1 MQNISPNHFKAEIE
15 VNGQMVDYTKN
26 IGFPIKWNNLLD
38 ERLDE
43 ATIGVLR
50 TDIQIFHPMTKV
62 RIYIFNENEPDDGQT
77 LNMLVSK
84 DNAAEKI
91 VQGRYVWNHELTLI
105 EETKLLEGF
114 VCRSQG
120 YVNSL
125 GRDYT
130 KGAVIV
136 TPTVQKTSGNYDM
149 LQANSVDIR
158 SPMPKGEHTFPP
170 LNEIVTT
177 SGTQYSL
184 VEEYQGNRTCYAFVR
199 KSDSSE
205 SIAYTPFINDPLYV
219 TFDESGIYYVTY
231 QMMFRIGSSQ
241 QFVTGF
247 IRYELYVVE
256 NLDPLPKWNARTVI
270 ERALTIAEPLRK
282 GDAPRFKL
290 NEAQAAEFE
299 KIETPEFQFTQST
312 LREVLQGVGAYVHGE
327 PRLIGDTIYYD
338 MYGSEELNE
347 VKYNR
352 YAKLSCSQGI
362 EDYATALDSSVDNF
376 VNSLDTPYATLTEP
390 YISGF
395 KTVRTESLFARI
407 EEGNMFIETK
417 YPIYSIKRVTCG
429 YTEQSN
435 PVDITSYIF
444 ESSEYA
450 RMSSYVEVYPYSK
463 AYALYYTQGEK
474 NIQGLTFKVNDATG
488 GVFKN
493 YSIVN
498 ILRAVTGN
506 SNLSISDYT
515 QLAFQVEYV
524 PIFPA
529 RVQQSKQYIGAFKY
543 PRTLIYNQGQNVV
556 ESQYYGENMKGA
568 IARLGNVDKTYT
580 IVMYG
585 LAPIPKIGRLWN
597 DDYYISSVAVQ
608 VDFQTTTIT
617 LGLSQDFNRLS
628 QYIGINSTKRFYEVS
643 ERQAF
648 DSQLS
653 YRDYAV
659 IGDKTDGGDA
669 LYSISSLANTF
680 WQQGAGTPPISLL
693 LAKGED
699 ENGGE
704 LAKIALPVQTIAL
717 GNSAVLTT
725 KYEDN
730 YSAGND
736 SVYQSNGNVT
746 GTFTNAV
753 AYGDLYGNIEYL
765 NLDYFREGTKPANF
779 AEQTKIGN
787 QLPDAVD
794 ISGLGNN
801 SITTGNKPLWVKKGS
816 TEILALTYQIDFV
829 TNRRN
834 IIIGS
839 AMAKNCP
846 FVSGAQLG
854 HYANLY
860 VLPKRLS
867 KLKLVANLSNATLIK
882 SYRDLDPNSITVDG
896 NSLVFAPVTSP
907 VSGQAWVMVDA
918 ATGEVLLGCNKEITP
933 ESADILDGLYITSK
947 HKLF

>member
-1 MQNISPNHFKAEIE
+1 MQNLTFNKFKVFIEID
-15 VNGQMVDYTKN
+15 GQMADYTEQVP
-26 IGFPIKWNNLLD
+26 FPIKWSNLLD

-43 ATIGVLR
+43 ATISVLR
-50 TDIQIFHPMTKV
+50 TDVEIFHPMTRV
-62 RIYIFNENEPDDGQT
+62 RIYVFNENDPDNGHT
-77 LNMLVSK
+77 LNMLVSQ
-84 DNAAEKI
+84 DRAAQKFI
-91 VQGRYVWNHELTLI
+91 QGQYVWNHDLVLI

-125 GRDYT
+125 GRDYERGT
-130 KGAVIV
+130 YKVEPKEVGSSN
-136 TPTVQKTSGNYDM
+136 PTGQTVP
-149 LQANSVDIR
+149 L
-158 SPMPKGEHTFPP
+158 SPNISNIFSPLATNKLHTFPP
-170 LNEIVTT
+170 LQNIFDLSDYRIRTSTVTLKKGDKIFST
-177 SGTQYSL
+177 INNTTDSL
-184 VEEYQGNRTCYAFVR
+184 
-199 KSDSSE
+199 
-205 SIAYTPFINDPLYV
+205 
-219 TFDESGIYYVTY
+219 TFDFNEVGDYELIYYVYVNLIGAPASYWIIDSMTY
-231 QMMFRIGSSQ
+231 NIK
-241 QFVTGF
+241 V
-247 IRYELYVVE
+247 LN
-256 NLDPLPKWNARTVI
+256 NLAPLPKWNARTVI

-299 KIETPEFQFTQST
+299 TIETPEFQFTQST

-390 YISGF
+390 YIGGF

-417 YPIYSIKRVTCG
+417 YPIYSIKKVTCG
-429 YTEQSN
+429 ETFSTD
-435 PVDITSYIF
+435 PIDITPYIF

-450 RMSSYVEVYPYSK
+450 RMSSYIEQYPKSK

-493 YSIVN
+493 YAIVN
-498 ILRAVTGN
+498 ILEA
-506 SNLSISDYT
+506 LSGKSVNIPNYAT
-515 QLAFQVEYV
+515 LAFQVEYV

-529 RVQQSKQYIGAFKY
+529 RVQQSKQYIGDFKY

-585 LAPIPKIGRLWN
+585 LAPIPKIGTLWN

-669 LYSISSLANTF
+669 LYSINSLVNTF

-765 NLDYFREGTKPANF
+765 NLDYYREGTKPANF

-860 VLPKRLS
+860 VLQKRLS

-882 SYRDLDPNSITVDG
+882 SYGDLDLNSITVDG

>member
-1 MQNISPNHFKAEIE
+1 MGTILYPNHFKAEIE
-15 VNGQMVDYTKN
+15 VDGQMVEITKHV
-26 IGFPIKWNNLLD
+26 GFPIKWNNLLD

-43 ATIGVLR
+43 ATIGVMR
-50 TDIQIFHPMTKV
+50 TKREIFHPMTKV
-62 RIYIFNENEPDDGQT
+62 RIYLFNENEPDNGYT
-77 LNMLVSK
+77 LSMLVAQDSVQQ
-84 DNAAEKI
+84 KI
-91 VQGRYVWNHELTLI
+91 VQGRYVWNHEMRLI

-130 KGAVIV
+130 ANPYTVI
-136 TPTVQKTSGNYDM
+136 PTVNSKGVFFTYNTPAITNPKAVGKKYSFPSLRDVFGNKQAVEYTMTVNLSNKAEPVYTKTVKGRPLLGGGTGYVNAPDDVFTTTIENGTYTVRYYGMRNS
-149 LQANSVDIR
+149 ANSVDINYL
-158 SPMPKGEHTFPP
+158 F
-170 LNEIVTT
+170 NAVT
-177 SGTQYSL
+177 
-184 VEEYQGNRTCYAFVR
+184 N
-199 KSDSSE
+199 K
-205 SIAYTPFINDPLYV
+205 
-219 TFDESGIYYVTY
+219 
-231 QMMFRIGSSQ
+231 
-241 QFVTGF
+241 
-247 IRYELYVVE
+247 
-256 NLDPLPKWNARTVI
+256 DPLPKWNARTVI
-270 ERALTIAEPLRK
+270 ERALAIAEPLRK
-282 GDAPRFKL
+282 GDTPRFKL

-312 LREVLQGVGAYVHGE
+312 LKEVLQGVGAYVHGE

-338 MYGSEELNE
+338 MYGSDELNE
-347 VKYNR
+347 VKYTR
-352 YAKLSCSQGI
+352 YATLACSQGI

-376 VNSLDTPYATLTEP
+376 VNSFDAPYATMTEP
-390 YISGF
+390 YTGGF
-395 KTVRTESLFARI
+395 KTVRTEKTFARI

-417 YPIYSIKRVTCG
+417 YPIYSIKRIRCG
-429 YTEQSN
+429 GTVSTDS
-435 PVDITSYIF
+435 VDITSYIF

-450 RMSSYVEVYPYSK
+450 RMSSYIEQYPASK

-474 NIQGLTFKVNDATG
+474 NIQGLTFKIPNVTN
-488 GVFKN
+488 GVFAN
-493 YSIVN
+493 YAIVN
-498 ILRAVTGN
+498 ILKAVSGVKP
-506 SNLSISDYT
+506 SIPNYAA
-515 QLAFQVEYV
+515 LAFEIEYT
-524 PIFPA
+524 PIFSA
-529 RVQQSKQYIGAFKY
+529 RVQQSKQYIGDFKY

-585 LAPIPKIGRLWN
+585 LAPIPKIGTLWN

-669 LYSISSLANTF
+669 LFNITDIARTF
-680 WQQGAGTPPISLL
+680 DQSGDDGHVSLL

-699 ENGGE
+699 ANGGE
-704 LAKIALPVQTIAL
+704 LAEIALPVQTFAL

-736 SVYQSNGNVT
+736 SVHQSSGNVT
-746 GTFTNAV
+746 GQFTNAV
-753 AYGDLYGNIEYL
+753 PYGDLYGNIEYL
-765 NLDYFREGTKPANF
+765 NLNYYEKGTQPQNLLEQTDIGNSLPS
-779 AEQTKIGN
+779 AEQVNGVGKHY
-787 QLPDAVD
+787 L
-794 ISGLGNN
+794 
-801 SITTGNKPLWVKKGS
+801 TTGNKPLWVKKGS
-816 TEILALTYQIDFV
+816 TEILSVTYQVDFV

-839 AMAKNCP
+839 ALAKNNIL
-846 FVSGAQLG
+846 VSGTQSG
-854 HYANLY
+854 HSAALY
-860 VLPKRLS
+860 VLPKRLN
-867 KLKLVANLSNATLIK
+867 KLKLVADLTGATLVKNYADGGI
-882 SYRDLDPNSITVDG
+882 SVNG
-896 NSLVFAPVTSP
+896 NSLVFDAVQSP
-907 VSGQAWVMVDA
+907 VSGQAWVMVDQ

-933 ESADILDGLYITSK
+933 ESADILDGLHISSK
-947 HKLF
+947 HQLF